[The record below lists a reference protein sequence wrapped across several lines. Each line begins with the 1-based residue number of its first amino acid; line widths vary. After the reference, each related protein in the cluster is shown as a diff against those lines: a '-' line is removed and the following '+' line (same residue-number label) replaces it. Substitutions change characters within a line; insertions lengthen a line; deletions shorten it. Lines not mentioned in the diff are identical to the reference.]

1 MDALPYSEC
10 AHISRWFDISNLE
23 SLTMP
28 ESQTTRRGFV
38 AFAAG
43 TLCVANRD
51 NAAPAAETASL
62 AQKPT
67 PDEVLK
73 DLLEGNRRFAKGE
86 LENPRRRPE
95 DFRNVA
101 EGQAPIAA
109 IVACAD
115 SRVTPEI
122 VFDQGVGD
130 LFVVRVAGN
139 IISGTGPS
147 LKGSLEFAV
156 AELGVR
162 MIMVMGHESCGAV
175 KAAIAHIDAN
185 DVLPGSIRDLV
196 ELLRPAAASVRGKPG
211 DKLTNAIEANVK
223 ENVQRLKT
231 LDPILAPLVK
241 SGELKVVGGVHD
253 LKTGLV
259 RILD

>member
-1 MDALPYSEC
+1 MN
-10 AHISRWFDISNLE
+10 H
-23 SLTMP
+23 P
-28 ESQTTRRGFV
+28 ESTRRGF
-38 AFAAG
+38 FALSAATCMAAQHAG
-43 TLCVANRD
+43 TVSQ
-51 NAAPAAETASL
+51 AEVTART
-62 AQKPT
+62 AKPT

-73 DLLEGNRRFAKGE
+73 ELLKGNRRFVEGK
-86 LENPRRRPE
+86 LENPRRSPE

-101 EGQAPIAA
+101 EGQSPVAA

-139 IISGTGPS
+139 VISGTGPS

-162 MIMVMGHESCGAV
+162 LIVVMGHENCGAI

-185 DVLPGSIRDLV
+185 DELPGAIRELV
-196 ELLRPAAASVRGKPG
+196 DLLRPAAASVRGKPG
-211 DKLTNAIEANVK
+211 DKLTNAIEANVIQ
-223 ENVQRLKT
+223 NVQRLKE

-241 SGELKVVGGVHD
+241 SGELKIVGGVHD
-253 LKTGLV
+253 LKSGRA
-259 RILD
+259 RILDR

>member
-1 MDALPYSEC
+1 MNIADS
-10 AHISRWFDISNLE
+10 
-23 SLTMP
+23 
-28 ESQTTRRGFV
+28 TRRGF
-38 AFAAG
+38 FGLAASTVWIAG
-43 TLCVANRD
+43 QAQ
-51 NAAPAAETASL
+51 AEPSAEFTKRTA
-62 AQKPT
+62 KPS
-67 PDEVLK
+67 PDDVLK
-73 DLLEGNRRFAKGE
+73 ELLEGNQRFVEGK
-86 LENPRRRPE
+86 LENPRRSPE

-101 EGQAPIAA
+101 EGQNPVAA

-139 IISGTGPS
+139 VISGTGPS

-162 MIMVMGHESCGAV
+162 LIIVMGHENCGAI

-185 DVLPGSIRDLV
+185 DELPGAIRELV
-196 ELLRPAAASVRGKPG
+196 DLLRPAAASVRGKPG
-211 DKLTNAIEANVK
+211 DKLANAIEANVRQ
-223 ENVQRLKT
+223 NVIRLSE

-241 SGELKVVGGVHD
+241 TGELKVVGGVHD
-253 LKTGLV
+253 LKTGRARFLS
-259 RILD
+259 

>member
-1 MDALPYSEC
+1 MNHQDS
-10 AHISRWFDISNLE
+10 
-23 SLTMP
+23 
-28 ESQTTRRGFV
+28 TRRGF
-38 AFAAG
+38 FALSAATCIAANYAG
-43 TLCVANRD
+43 TVSQ
-51 NAAPAAETASL
+51 AEVTARTAKL
-62 AQKPT
+62 N

-73 DLLEGNRRFAKGE
+73 DLLKGNRRFVEGK
-86 LENPRRRPE
+86 LENPRRSPE

-101 EGQAPIAA
+101 EGQSPVAA

-139 IISGTGPS
+139 VISGTGPS

-162 MIMVMGHESCGAV
+162 LIVVMGHENCGAI

-185 DVLPGSIRDLV
+185 DELPGAIRELV
-196 ELLRPAAASVRGKPG
+196 DLLRPAAASVRGKPG
-211 DKLTNAIEANVK
+211 DKLTNAIEANVIQ
-223 ENVQRLKT
+223 NVQRLKE

-241 SGELKVVGGVHD
+241 SGELKIVGGVHD
-253 LKTGLV
+253 LKSGQA
-259 RILD
+259 RILDR

>member
-1 MDALPYSEC
+1 MNMPD
-10 AHISRWFDISNLE
+10 SN
-23 SLTMP
+23 
-28 ESQTTRRGFV
+28 RRGFFGV
-38 AFAAG
+38 SMA
-43 TLCVANRD
+43 TLCVATGSHSE
-51 NAAPAAETASL
+51 AVAENSRRSE
-62 AQKPT
+62 KST

-73 DLLEGNRRFAKGE
+73 ELLEGNQRFVEGK
-86 LENPRRRPE
+86 LENPRRSPA

-101 EGQAPIAA
+101 ESQTPVAA
-109 IVACAD
+109 IVSCAD

-162 MIMVMGHESCGAV
+162 LIIVMGHENCGAI

-185 DVLPGSIRDLV
+185 DQLPGAIRELV
-196 ELLRPAAASVRGKPG
+196 DLLRPVAASVRDKPG
-211 DKLTNAIEANVK
+211 DKLANAIEANVR
-223 ENVQRLKT
+223 ENVQRLSQ

-241 SGELKVVGGVHD
+241 TGELKIVGGVHD
-253 LKTGLV
+253 LKSGRA
-259 RILD
+259 RILN

>member
-1 MDALPYSEC
+1 M
-10 AHISRWFDISNLE
+10 NV
-23 SLTMP
+23 P
-28 ESQTTRRGFV
+28 EPTRRGFL
-38 AFAAG
+38 ALSAA
-43 TLCVANRD
+43 TFYAANQ
-51 NAAPAAETASL
+51 AEAVLHAEASPRTT
-62 AQKPT
+62 KPT

-73 DLLEGNRRFAKGE
+73 ELLEGNQRFVEGK
-86 LENPRRRPE
+86 LENPRRSPA
-95 DFRNVA
+95 DFREVA
-101 EGQAPIAA
+101 EGQSPVAA

-139 IISGTGPS
+139 VISGTGPS

-162 MIMVMGHESCGAV
+162 LIVVMGHESCGAI

-185 DVLPGSIRDLV
+185 DELPGAIRELV
-196 ELLRPAAASVRGKPG
+196 DLLRPAAASVRGKPG
-211 DKLTNAIEANVK
+211 DKLANAIEANVR
-223 ENVQRLKT
+223 ENVKRLKE

-253 LKTGLV
+253 LRSGRA

>member
-1 MDALPYSEC
+1 MSPLDP
-10 AHISRWFDISNLE
+10 
-23 SLTMP
+23 
-28 ESQTTRRGFV
+28 TRRGF
-38 AFAAG
+38 FAISAATCIAAHHAG
-43 TLCVANRD
+43 SESQ
-51 NAAPAAETASL
+51 AEVSARTA
-62 AQKPT
+62 KPT

-73 DLLEGNRRFAKGE
+73 DLLEGNRRFVEGK
-86 LENPRRRPE
+86 LENPRRSPE

-101 EGQAPIAA
+101 EGQSPVAA

-139 IISGTGPS
+139 VISGTGPS

-162 MIMVMGHESCGAV
+162 LIVVMGHENCGAI

-185 DVLPGSIRDLV
+185 DELPGAIRELV
-196 ELLRPAAASVRGKPG
+196 DLLRPAAASVRGKPG
-211 DKLTNAIEANVK
+211 DKLANAIEANVLQ
-223 ENVQRLKT
+223 NVQRLKE

-253 LKTGLV
+253 LKSGRA
-259 RILD
+259 RILDQS

>member
-1 MDALPYSEC
+1 M
-10 AHISRWFDISNLE
+10 
-23 SLTMP
+23 
-28 ESQTTRRGFV
+28 SQPDPTRRGFFV
-38 AFAAG
+38 LSAASC
-43 TLCVANRD
+43 L
-51 NAAPAAETASL
+51 AAHHAGSVSQVGGSVRTS
-62 AQKPT
+62 KPT

-73 DLLEGNRRFAKGE
+73 DLLEGNRRFVEGK
-86 LENPRRRPE
+86 LENPRRSPE

-101 EGQAPIAA
+101 EGQSPVAA

-139 IISGTGPS
+139 VISGTGPS

-162 MIMVMGHESCGAV
+162 LIVVMGHENCGAV

-185 DVLPGSIRDLV
+185 DELPGAIRELV
-196 ELLRPAAASVRGKPG
+196 DLLRPVAASVRGKPG
-211 DKLTNAIEANVK
+211 DKLANAIEANVRQ
-223 ENVQRLKT
+223 NVQRLRE

-253 LKTGLV
+253 LRSGKAL
-259 RILD
+259 ILD